1 MRDYVSE
8 IFRSA
13 AQQGGDSDSEHP
25 SIPHGRV
32 SGQLFAGSGFRL
44 GQTDNDSEV
53 IPGASASGS
62 NNEGQHE
69 LVILKIWRQGFSIND
84 GDLRPLNDPENRQFF
99 ESIIR
104 GEIPAEL
111 RKQNMNMIHLDVED
125 HRHEEFK
132 KPAKKFSAFGGEGQT
147 LGSPVPTMTE
157 SASTA
162 SVDDLKANEEQ

>member
-13 AQQGGDSDSEHP
+13 QQTGDPAEHV
-25 SIPHGRV
+25 PHGRV
-32 SGQLFAGSGFRL
+32 SSQLFAGSGHRL

-53 IPGASASGS
+53 IPGASGGS
-62 NNEGQHE
+62 NEDHE

-111 RKQNMNMIHLDVED
+111 RRQNMNMIHLDVED

-132 KPAKKFSAFGGEGQT
+132 KTAKKFSAFGGEGQT

-157 SASTA
+157 SSAATVEDTKAS
-162 SVDDLKANEEQ
+162 EQQ